1 MLRIGLTGGLATGK
15 SHVRVRVA
23 TIGLPTID
31 ADTIAREVVRP
42 GEPAWR
48 DIRQRFSNDIWKTD
62 GSLNRAALASIIFS
76 DEAARKDLEDIL
88 HPRVYSV
95 IRNWLNELA
104 LARIHRAAVAEIP
117 LLYET
122 GHDDD
127 FDKVIVVACE
137 AKTQLQ
143 RVMARDGLSKE
154 DAQQRIAIQLPTAQ
168 KAAKADIVISTDG
181 TLEET
186 DAQIDRFVQELDQ
199 AI

>member
-104 LARIHRAAVAEIP
+104 QARIHRAAVAEIP

-127 FDKVIVVACE
+127 FDKVIVVECE

-181 TLEET
+181 TLEEP

>member
-104 LARIHRAAVAEIP
+104 QARIHRAAVAEIP

>member
-23 TIGLPTID
+23 TLGLPTID
-31 ADTIAREVVRP
+31 ADTIARKVVRP
-42 GEPAWR
+42 GEPAWH
-48 DIRQRFSNDIWKTD
+48 DIRQRFGNGIWKTD

-76 DEAARKDLEDIL
+76 DEAARNDLEEIL

-95 IRNWLNELA
+95 IRSWLDQLA
-104 LARIHRAAVAEIP
+104 QAHIHHAAVADIP

-122 GHDDD
+122 GHADD
-127 FDKVIVVACE
+127 FDKVIVVTCD

-154 DAQQRIAIQLPTAQ
+154 EAQQRIAIQLPTAQ
-168 KAAKADIVISTDG
+168 KAAQADVVISTEG
-181 TLEET
+181 TLKET

-199 AI
+199 TI

>member
-95 IRNWLNELA
+95 IRNWLDELA
-104 LARIHRAAVAEIP
+104 QARIHRAAVADIP

-122 GHDDD
+122 GHHDD

>member
-127 FDKVIVVACE
+127 FDKVIVVECE

>member
-62 GSLNRAALASIIFS
+62 GSLNRAALASLIFS

-95 IRNWLNELA
+95 IRNWLDELA
-104 LARIHRAAVAEIP
+104 QARIHRAAVADIP

-137 AKTQLQ
+137 TKTQLQ

>member
-104 LARIHRAAVAEIP
+104 QARIHRAAVAEIP

-127 FDKVIVVACE
+127 FDKVIVVECE

>member
-23 TIGLPTID
+23 TLGLPTID

-48 DIRQRFSNDIWKTD
+48 DIRQRFGNDIWKTD
-62 GSLNRAALASIIFS
+62 GSLNRTALASIIFS

-95 IRNWLNELA
+95 IRNWLDELA
-104 LARIHRAAVAEIP
+104 QARIHRAAVADIP

-122 GHDDD
+122 GHHDD

-186 DAQIDRFVQELDQ
+186 DAQIDRFVKELDQ

>member
-104 LARIHRAAVAEIP
+104 QARIHRAAVADIP

-122 GHDDD
+122 GHHDD

-186 DAQIDRFVQELDQ
+186 DAQIDRFVKELDQ

>member
-95 IRNWLNELA
+95 IRNWLDELA
-104 LARIHRAAVAEIP
+104 QARIHRAAVADIP

-122 GHDDD
+122 GHHDD

-186 DAQIDRFVQELDQ
+186 DAQIDRFVKELDQ

>member
-48 DIRQRFSNDIWKTD
+48 DIRQRFGDGIWKAD
-62 GSLNRAALASIIFS
+62 GSLNRTALASIIFS
-76 DEAARKDLEDIL
+76 DEAARKDLESIL

-104 LARIHRAAVAEIP
+104 QARTHRAAVADIP

-127 FDKVIVVACE
+127 FNKVIVVACE
-137 AKTQLQ
+137 LKTQLQ
-143 RVMARDGLSKE
+143 RVMARDGLSEE
-154 DAQQRIAIQLPTAQ
+154 DAQQRISVQIPTVQ
-168 KAAKADIVISTDG
+168 KAARADIVISTEG
-181 TLEET
+181 TLKET
-186 DAQIDRFVQELDQ
+186 DAQVDRLVQELDQ

>member
-23 TIGLPTID
+23 TLGLPTID

-48 DIRQRFSNDIWKTD
+48 DIRQRFGNDIWKTD

-127 FDKVIVVACE
+127 FDKVIVVECE

>member
-104 LARIHRAAVAEIP
+104 LARIHRAAAVSYTH
-117 LLYET
+117 LT
-122 GHDDD
+122 
-127 FDKVIVVACE
+127 
-137 AKTQLQ
+137 
-143 RVMARDGLSKE
+143 
-154 DAQQRIAIQLPTAQ
+154 LPT
-168 KAAKADIVISTDG
+168 KA
-181 TLEET
+181 
-186 DAQIDRFVQELDQ
+186 
-199 AI
+199 

>member
-76 DEAARKDLEDIL
+76 DEAAQKDLEDIL

-104 LARIHRAAVAEIP
+104 QARIHRAAVAEIP

>member
-127 FDKVIVVACE
+127 FDKVIVVECE

-168 KAAKADIVISTDG
+168 KAAKADIVISTEG

>member
-127 FDKVIVVACE
+127 FDKVIVV
-137 AKTQLQ
+137 
-143 RVMARDGLSKE
+143 
-154 DAQQRIAIQLPTAQ
+154 
-168 KAAKADIVISTDG
+168 
-181 TLEET
+181 
-186 DAQIDRFVQELDQ
+186 
-199 AI
+199 

>member
-1 MLRIGLTGGLATGK
+1 MLKIGLTGGLATGK

-48 DIRQRFSNDIWKTD
+48 DIRQRFGNGIWKTD
-62 GSLNRAALASIIFS
+62 GSLNRAALASLIFS

-127 FDKVIVVACE
+127 FDKVIVVACD

-154 DAQQRIAIQLPTAQ
+154 DAQQRIAVQLPTAQ

>member
-1 MLRIGLTGGLATGK
+1 MLTIALTGGLATGK

-23 TIGLPTID
+23 TLGLPTID

-48 DIRQRFSNDIWKTD
+48 DVRQRFGNGIWKAD
-62 GSLNRAALASIIFS
+62 GTLDRPALASIIFS
-76 DEAARKDLEDIL
+76 DAAARKDLEDIL
-88 HPRVYSV
+88 HPRVYLV
-95 IRNWLNELA
+95 IRSWLNELA
-104 LARIHRAAVAEIP
+104 QARIHRAAVADIP

-137 AKTQLQ
+137 PKTQLQ

-154 DAQQRIAIQLPTAQ
+154 DAQQRISVQLPTAQ
-168 KAAKADIVISTDG
+168 KAARADIVISTEG
-181 TLEET
+181 TLKET
-186 DAQIDRFVQELDQ
+186 DAQVNRLVQELNQ

>member
-23 TIGLPTID
+23 TLGLPTID

-48 DIRQRFSNDIWKTD
+48 DIRQRFGNDIWKTD
-62 GSLNRAALASIIFS
+62 GSLNRTALASIIFS

-95 IRNWLNELA
+95 IRNWLDELA
-104 LARIHRAAVAEIP
+104 QARIHRAAVADIP

-122 GHDDD
+122 GHHDD

-154 DAQQRIAIQLPTAQ
+154 DAQQRIAIQIPTAQ
-168 KAAKADIVISTDG
+168 KAAKADIVISTEG

-186 DAQIDRFVQELDQ
+186 DAQIDRFVKELDQ

>member
-1 MLRIGLTGGLATGK
+1 MLTIALTGGLATGK
-15 SHVRVRVA
+15 SHVRARIA
-23 TIGLPTID
+23 TLGLPTID

-48 DIRQRFSNDIWKTD
+48 DIRQRFGDGIWKAD
-62 GSLNRAALASIIFS
+62 GSLNRTALASIIFS
-76 DEAARKDLEDIL
+76 DEAARKDLEGIL

-104 LARIHRAAVAEIP
+104 QARTHRAAVADIP

-137 AKTQLQ
+137 PKTQLQ
-143 RVMARDGLSKE
+143 RVMARDGLSEE
-154 DAQQRIAIQLPTAQ
+154 DARQRISVQIPTVQ
-168 KAAKADIVISTDG
+168 KAARADIVISTEG
-181 TLEET
+181 TVKET
-186 DAQIDRFVQELDQ
+186 DAQVDRLVQELDQ

>member
-104 LARIHRAAVAEIP
+104 QARIHRAAVAEIP

-168 KAAKADIVISTDG
+168 KAAKADIVISTEG

-186 DAQIDRFVQELDQ
+186 DAQIDRFVKELDQ

>member
-23 TIGLPTID
+23 TLGLPTID

-42 GEPAWR
+42 GQPAWR
-48 DIRQRFSNDIWKTD
+48 DIRQRFTKGIWKTD
-62 GSLNRAALASIIFS
+62 GSLNRAALASLIFS
-76 DEAARKDLEDIL
+76 DEVARKDLEGIL

-95 IRNWLNELA
+95 IRNWLDDLA
-104 LARIHRAAVAEIP
+104 QARIHRAAVADIP

-127 FDKVIVVACE
+127 FDKVIVVECE

>member
-23 TIGLPTID
+23 TLGLPTVD

-42 GEPAWR
+42 GQPAWR
-48 DIRQRFSNDIWKTD
+48 DIRQRFSKGIWKTD

-76 DEAARKDLEDIL
+76 DEVARKDLEGIL
-88 HPRVYSV
+88 HPRVYSE
-95 IRNWLNELA
+95 IRNWLDDLA
-104 LARIHRAAVAEIP
+104 QARIHRAAVADIP

-127 FDKVIVVACE
+127 FDKVIVVACD

-154 DAQQRIAIQLPTAQ
+154 DAQQRISIQLPTAQ
-168 KAAKADIVISTDG
+168 KAARADVVISTEG
-181 TLEET
+181 TLKET

>member
-104 LARIHRAAVAEIP
+104 QARIHRAAVAEIP

-127 FDKVIVVACE
+127 FDKVIVVECE

-186 DAQIDRFVQELDQ
+186 DAQIDRFVKELDQ